1 MVEFDYD
8 GDGDIDLATVDLINN
23 FVTILTNLGNG
34 VFSASTSRS
43 LNTIRPAEIT
53 AGDFNN
59 DGRDDLAIMD
69 DVFDTV
75 EVLRNFS
82 FIPNNPNF
90 FTTSFQ
96 TISYGGT
103 GFSPQFSSIEAADI
117 YNDGDVDLVLSND
130 DFGFGFGHI
139 TVVQNSFI
147 SGTIVTGLEFT
158 TGGQPLSTQS
168 TGAEDLVLDDFD
180 GDGSVDV
187 VVLSDGFRDGFT
199 FMPNTGAGTFTSGT
213 LTPSVS
219 GLRAVTSGD
228 VNRDGLPDV
237 IAIDA
242 TTIRVFVNQGGPNP
256 TFLAGAVISTGEFNG
271 ADVVAADFDGDG
283 NLDIAMSDNSD
294 SDDVIVTFGDGA
306 GNFSLIQRFATGTTV
321 GFQGVALVAA
331 DLTGDGKI
339 DLAQN
344 QDDAGELVSIL
355 PNTSAATAAVTVSL
369 SAVATQ
375 PVTVDYT
382 LTNGLATAQGD
393 FDGTSGTITIPV
405 GQASATILIPI
416 RGDLNIESD
425 ENFFVNLSNPVN
437 AVIAD
442 VQGQVTI
449 QDDDGAVTSGP
460 RINIGTAFTF
470 TEGDSGVTTVS
481 VPVTLSAAQATDVT
495 VNFETRAI
503 TAQAGVDYIDTSGTL
518 TFTAGSTTANILIDI
533 PGDLVNEGAETFL
546 INLLN
551 STSVVL
557 GNTQSIVTIDVSD
570 SNVPVFNNG
579 LTLDGGIGTD
589 RVVITANVGLIELD
603 STTGAE
609 QIRLGTVG
617 VPGSLGQANLRNLAG
632 EDVTVLGGT
641 SDNTFDLSQWS
652 NGARADVNGFGG
664 DDTFIGLNVNNN
676 WTITGTNSGQ
686 VGPFNFSDIENLV
699 GGSANDS
706 FVFNGGLVTGSVN
719 GGSGGVNTLAVG
731 NTDNAWTLERAAGGS
746 VRLGPLVTDPQ
757 LTFDN
762 LQLIIGGTGADAFT
776 FNGGTIASLNGGTGE
791 DTITGDSQANI
802 WNVRDVNGDFLALDE
817 GTLASVLGLTVFSG
831 VENLVGGSL
840 VDTFVYD
847 RDSRISR
854 TIDGGAGAANILDLS
869 SYVTQLTTSLLSV
882 GSAVGFAGETVGAFK
897 PAGDTFDNITAINF
911 NTQGATLG
919 DNLIGLDSTAQWS
932 FGASTYTTVG
942 RTLNFTIGSNDDVT
956 GGSSTDTFN
965 FEGVTT

>member
-1 MVEFDYD
+1 MFHITATNAGTLYDGPGLTNPRTVGGFLSVENLTGGDGEDTFDIDADVFGNLIGGDGNDTFTVDGNVGGDLDGGAGVNTLTLGAGASIAGNVSNVNVTHTVSAPEDGSPDVIELRLNGSTGALEAVVNGVVSSFFVPTNLDLTILVPATTDDVFLTINNANGGLIDADIVFNGGTGDDDLSIIGSGSPAENAVYTPNVALNAAGLVEIENFSTGITQTITFEDAGPVDFANVARLTFVTPASNDVVDLSAGLDAHFNTQNALVISGSSGGTTFAAAHIRSTISVAVDLATNDGVSPNDVVNINDGSLQANSDLAELRVSTGNGTDTFNVSEDDYLLPGAAATAVPTSTLPELTINDVTTSEGDPTTFGLATSVSTPGALPQDMVEFDYD

-117 YNDGDVDLVLSND
+117 DNDGDVDLVLSND

-306 GNFSLIQRFATGTTV
+306 SP
-321 GFQGVALVAA
+321 
-331 DLTGDGKI
+331 
-339 DLAQN
+339 QN
-344 QDDAGELVSIL
+344 ISKPDRQ
-355 PNTSAATAAVTVSL
+355 
-369 SAVATQ
+369 
-375 PVTVDYT
+375 
-382 LTNGLATAQGD
+382 
-393 FDGTSGTITIPV
+393 
-405 GQASATILIPI
+405 
-416 RGDLNIESD
+416 
-425 ENFFVNLSNPVN
+425 
-437 AVIAD
+437 
-442 VQGQVTI
+442 
-449 QDDDGAVTSGP
+449 
-460 RINIGTAFTF
+460 TAFFQRNTC
-470 TEGDSGVTTVS
+470 SCS
-481 VPVTLSAAQATDVT
+481 PCRPSRRQA
-495 VNFETRAI
+495 
-503 TAQAGVDYIDTSGTL
+503 
-518 TFTAGSTTANILIDI
+518 
-533 PGDLVNEGAETFL
+533 
-546 INLLN
+546 
-551 STSVVL
+551 
-557 GNTQSIVTIDVSD
+557 
-570 SNVPVFNNG
+570 
-579 LTLDGGIGTD
+579 
-589 RVVITANVGLIELD
+589 
-603 STTGAE
+603 
-609 QIRLGTVG
+609 
-617 VPGSLGQANLRNLAG
+617 
-632 EDVTVLGGT
+632 
-641 SDNTFDLSQWS
+641 
-652 NGARADVNGFGG
+652 
-664 DDTFIGLNVNNN
+664 
-676 WTITGTNSGQ
+676 
-686 VGPFNFSDIENLV
+686 
-699 GGSANDS
+699 
-706 FVFNGGLVTGSVN
+706 
-719 GGSGGVNTLAVG
+719 
-731 NTDNAWTLERAAGGS
+731 
-746 VRLGPLVTDPQ
+746 
-757 LTFDN
+757 
-762 LQLIIGGTGADAFT
+762 
-776 FNGGTIASLNGGTGE
+776 
-791 DTITGDSQANI
+791 
-802 WNVRDVNGDFLALDE
+802 
-817 GTLASVLGLTVFSG
+817 
-831 VENLVGGSL
+831 
-840 VDTFVYD
+840 
-847 RDSRISR
+847 
-854 TIDGGAGAANILDLS
+854 
-869 SYVTQLTTSLLSV
+869 
-882 GSAVGFAGETVGAFK
+882 
-897 PAGDTFDNITAINF
+897 
-911 NTQGATLG
+911 
-919 DNLIGLDSTAQWS
+919 
-932 FGASTYTTVG
+932 
-942 RTLNFTIGSNDDVT
+942 
-956 GGSSTDTFN
+956 
-965 FEGVTT
+965 